1 MRMTYTLQY
10 HKNILGH
17 AVVNVI
23 LPKEYN
29 CDEWENI
36 LQYFS
41 FYIKT
46 KQSLKVS
53 SCVTLAMFEILR
65 SHVWVVATLL
75 ASVDRV
81 DI

>member
-1 MRMTYTLQY
+1 MRMTCTLQY

-46 KQSLKVS
+46 KQSFKSQFLCHIGHIWNAQKP
-53 SCVTLAMFEILR
+53 
-65 SHVWVVATLL
+65 
-75 ASVDRV
+75 RV
-81 DI
+81 GSGHLIGQCR